1 MHAMLTLVHGI
12 RTPTATW
19 RALYLHCT
27 IRGSVNISIPLPNPS
42 LRCCSISCDNRDI
55 YIIDYIQT
63 KWSIRQT
70 GCICRLMTYAQRGM
84 ERWKIN
90 ASQKV
95 RGPNADEK
103 LRACKLK
110 VNIHAIRLG
119 SSLGFPEMCEWKIL
133 FLNFGWTFSTTSSL
147 NMEQCVN
154 AY

>member
-55 YIIDYIQT
+55 YIIDYIQS
-63 KWSIRQT
+63 KLSIRQT
-70 GCICRLMTYAQRGM
+70 GCSFRLMTYAQRGT